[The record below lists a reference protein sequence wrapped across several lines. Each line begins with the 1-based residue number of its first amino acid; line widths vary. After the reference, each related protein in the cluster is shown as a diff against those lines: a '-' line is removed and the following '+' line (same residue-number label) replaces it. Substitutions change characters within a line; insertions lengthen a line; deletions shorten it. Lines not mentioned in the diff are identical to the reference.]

1 MERGWGGEMGGQVPA
16 GIEKENNV
24 LSCSKFL
31 CSYNM
36 IAYLLVIIQ
45 YSSCNVCP
53 TMFLIPTYQK
63 EKKKKLVLN
72 SYLVCY
78 NSLYSSHIVNS
89 SSFIF

>member
-63 EKKKKLVLN
+63 EKKKKN
-72 SYLVCY
+72 
-78 NSLYSSHIVNS
+78 
-89 SSFIF
+89 